1 MKGAISF
8 FWESAK
14 VIILAFLIVAP
25 IRMFV
30 FQPFLVSGASM
41 EPNLHSG
48 DYLIVDELSYRFRE
62 PSRGEVVVFQ
72 FPLSPSQRYIKRIIG
87 LPGETVEVKDGKVIV
102 YDANKAV
109 VLNEQTYLPLSR
121 QTPGNSKVSL
131 KENEY
136 FVLGDNRE
144 FSSDSRAWGI
154 LKEQYII
161 GRALVRLLPLTAI
174 AAVKAPTY

>member
-1 MKGAISF
+1 MKGVISF
-8 FWESAK
+8 LWESAK

-41 EPNLHSG
+41 EPNFHSG

-72 FPLSPSQRYIKRIIG
+72 FPLNPSQRYIKRIIG

-102 YDANKAV
+102 YDSNEAV
-109 VLNEQTYLPLSR
+109 VLNEQTYLPLSNE
-121 QTPGNSKVSL
+121 TPGNSKISL

-144 FSSDSRAWGI
+144 FSSDSRVWGVLEESI
-154 LKEQYII
+154 S
-161 GRALVRLLPLTAI
+161 
-174 AAVKAPTY
+174 